1 MAFTLHDI
9 DPELDRKLT
18 DRARRENLSKNQLVK
33 RILARA
39 MGMSKRGANDDYR
52 EFLGQWSAE
61 EKATFD
67 RRQAE
72 NERVDHGEWR

>member
-9 DPELDRKLT
+9 DPELDRRLT

-39 MGMSKRGANDDYR
+39 MGVSTRGSDDDYR
-52 EFLGQWSAE
+52 EFLGQWSAQ
-61 EKATFD
+61 EKAAFN
-67 RRQAE
+67 RRQAD
-72 NERVDHGEWR
+72 NERIDDRDWR